1 VETTIIRTRLRLR
14 RAFAMSSSL
23 AVIIVT
29 YNSRED
35 IRGCLESVLGQTEAR
50 HTSVTVVDNASL
62 DGTADLVRGS
72 WPQVQVIDA
81 GGNVGFSRAN
91 NLGVRATSSD
101 YVLFLNPD
109 TVVSAR
115 SIHALINAVEAD
127 ASTAIAGPR
136 LVSSDGMPEISW
148 GPVISPW
155 GEFRQKR
162 LMSGYARRVPRLVA
176 YVSSLSQRNRYVEW
190 VSGACL
196 LVRRKDLEAVGLF
209 DERYF
214 MYTEDVDLC
223 IGVRDR
229 GRRVRYVADAEVRH
243 LRGRSASPNTETER
257 RRRSSQLAYYKKHNP
272 AWVPVLRAYLRLTG
286 KPFES

>member
-1 VETTIIRTRLRLR
+1 VP
-14 RAFAMSSSL
+14 SSSL
-23 AVIIVT
+23 AAVIVT
-29 YNSRED
+29 FNSRDD
-35 IRGCLESVLGQTEAR
+35 IGRCLESLIAYTDRGS
-50 HTSVTVVDNASL
+50 TSVTVVDNASR
-62 DGTADLVRGS
+62 DGTPALVRAS
-72 WPQVQVIDA
+72 FAQVNVIDA
-81 GGNVGFSRAN
+81 GSNVGFSRAN
-91 NLGVRATSSD
+91 NMGVRATSSD

-109 TVVSAR
+109 TVVKPGAIPSLV
-115 SIHALINAVEAD
+115 HAMEAD
-127 ASTAIAGPR
+127 DHLAIAGPR
-136 LVSSDGMPEISW
+136 LVDAEGMPEISW

-162 LMSGYARRVPRLVA
+162 LMTGYARRVPRLVE
-176 YVSSLSQRNRYVEW
+176 YVTTLSRRDRDVEW

-196 LVRRKDLEAVGLF
+196 LARRADLEAVGLF

-229 GRRVRYVADAEVRH
+229 GRRVRYVAGAEVLH
-243 LRGRSASPNTETER
+243 LRGRSASRSTDTER

>member
-1 VETTIIRTRLRLR
+1 MH
-14 RAFAMSSSL
+14 ASSPSL
-23 AVIIVT
+23 AIIIVT
-29 YNSRED
+29 YNSRD
-35 IRGCLESVLGQTEAR
+35 HIRDCLESVLRDTTLPGATI
-50 HTSVTVVDNASL
+50 TVVDNASP
-62 DGTADLVRGS
+62 DGTANLVRES

-91 NLGVRATSSD
+91 NLGVRATSGD

-109 TVVSAR
+109 TLASTRA
-115 SIHALINAVEAD
+115 IHTMLHALEGD
-127 ASTAIAGPR
+127 AATAIVGPR
-136 LVSSDGMPEISW
+136 LIDSDGLPEISW

-162 LMSGYARRVPRLVA
+162 LMSGYARRVPRLVE
-176 YVSSLSQRNRYVEW
+176 YVTTLSQRNRYVEW

-229 GRRVRYVADAEVRH
+229 GRNVRYVADAEVVH
-243 LRGRSASPNTETER
+243 LRGGSARHNAETER

>member
-1 VETTIIRTRLRLR
+1 
-14 RAFAMSSSL
+14 MSASPQSV

-29 YNSRED
+29 YNSREE
-35 IRGCLESVLGQTEAR
+35 IRGCLESLLGGTEPLK
-50 HTSVTVVDNASL
+50 TSVTVVDNASP
-62 DGTADLVRGS
+62 DGTSALVRGS
-72 WPQVQVIDA
+72 WPQVRVIDA
-81 GGNVGFSRAN
+81 GSNVGFSRAN
-91 NLGVRATSSD
+91 NLGVRSTSSD

-109 TVVSAR
+109 TVVRGNA
-115 SIHALINAVEAD
+115 IQTLVTALESD
-127 ASTAIAGPR
+127 AATAIAGPR
-136 LVSSDGMPEISW
+136 LVDSEGVPEISW

-162 LMSGYARRVPRLVA
+162 LMAGYARRVPRLVEH
-176 YVSSLSQRNRYVEW
+176 VTSLSQRNRYVEW

-229 GRRVRYVADAEVRH
+229 GRRVRYVADAEVVH
-243 LRGRSASPNTETER
+243 LRGRSASHNVETER
-257 RRRSSQLAYYKKHNP
+257 RRRSSQVAYYQKHNP

-286 KPFES
+286 KRFES

>member
-1 VETTIIRTRLRLR
+1 MH
-14 RAFAMSSSL
+14 ASSPSL
-23 AVIIVT
+23 AIIIVT
-29 YNSRED
+29 YNSRD
-35 IRGCLESVLGQTEAR
+35 HIRGCLESVLRDTALPGTG
-50 HTSVTVVDNASL
+50 TTITIVDNASP
-62 DGTADLVRGS
+62 DGTADLVRES
-72 WPQVQVIDA
+72 WPQVQVIEA

-91 NLGVRATSSD
+91 NLGVRATASD

-109 TVVSAR
+109 TLVGEMAIR
-115 SIHALINAVEAD
+115 TMLNALEAD
-127 ASTAIAGPR
+127 AGTAIVGPR
-136 LVSSDGMPEISW
+136 LIDSEGMPEISW

-162 LMSGYARRVPRLVA
+162 LMSGYARRVPRLVE
-176 YVSSLSQRNRYVEW
+176 YVTTLSQRNRFVEW

-196 LVRRKDLEAVGLF
+196 LARRTDLEAVGLF

-229 GRRVRYVADAEVRH
+229 GRHVRYVADAEVMH
-243 LRGRSASPNTETER
+243 LRGRSARYNAETER
-257 RRRSSQLAYYKKHNP
+257 RRRSSHLAYYKKHNP
-272 AWVPVLRAYLRLTG
+272 SWVPVLRAYLRLTG